1 VKGHHL
7 FKHVKCLFI
16 DFDGTLVDTIPIL
29 FKNYLA
35 FLKTFG
41 YEGTQKEFESLIG
54 PSIEEFVPILKERYL
69 LSESSHKLTQVYL
82 DGLADQYKEEARL
95 LNGALDF
102 LTLAT
107 RLNLPMTLV
116 TSSSYSLIEKSLDA
130 LDLKKFFSHLI
141 TGDQVKKTKPDPEIY
156 LRALK
161 ICRVSPLE
169 SLAIEDSFNGLT
181 AAIKAHI
188 PSIAIK
194 NPLLVQVPPEVKMT
208 EDWPT
213 FTRLLATQTT

>member
-1 VKGHHL
+1 MKRHHL
-7 FKHVKCLFI
+7 FEHVKCLFI

-29 FKNYLA
+29 FKNYLV
-35 FLKTFG
+35 FLKRFG
-41 YEGTQKEFESLIG
+41 HEGSQQEFESLIG

-69 LSESSHKLTQVYL
+69 LAESSHTLTQAYL
-82 DGLADQYKEEARL
+82 EGLADQYKEEARL

-102 LTLAT
+102 LTLAQH
-107 RLNLPMTLV
+107 LKLQMTLV
-116 TSSSYSLIEKSLDA
+116 TSSSYSLIEKSLEA
-130 LDLKKFFSHLI
+130 LDLKKFFCHLI

-156 LRALK
+156 YRALK
-161 ICRVSPLE
+161 ICRVSPHE
-169 SLAIEDSFNGLT
+169 SLAFEDSLNGLK
-181 AAIKAHI
+181 AAIEAHI

-213 FTRLLATQTT
+213 LTRLLAQTT